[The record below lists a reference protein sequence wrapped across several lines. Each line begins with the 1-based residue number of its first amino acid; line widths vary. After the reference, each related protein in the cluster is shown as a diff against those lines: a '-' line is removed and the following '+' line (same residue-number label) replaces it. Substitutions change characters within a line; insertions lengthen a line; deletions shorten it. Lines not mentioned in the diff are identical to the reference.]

1 MFHKKSLILIAM
13 TAAVAMTGCG
23 GKKEPETEAPAPAAE
38 DAQTDVSDEAAG
50 STAGL
55 DPITPSDYLVENV
68 SDYITLGDLSN
79 LSADQ
84 PVYTVTDEMVQDRIQ
99 DDLYAYSDENEVEKA
114 AEGNT
119 VYADVSSSVSG
130 SDSAE
135 EPESTF
141 FTIGDA
147 DYGEEFD
154 QKLIGTSVGDELSF
168 SITYGDDAWY
178 DEWVDQTVDFQVT
191 ITGVYE
197 TVIPEYDDSFVSEY
211 TDYETKDEYEDSI
224 RESLQSEY
232 DENSY
237 TETVNTL
244 FQAAMDASTYNGY
257 PEELYTLCENELL
270 SYYGQFLGETEPSA
284 VLDALGLTQEDLDS
298 DILNSVNLRLLTA
311 ALCEQEGLELTED
324 EYVSEVTADAEA
336 YGYLDAAEYESA
348 NGRES
353 IVWNLYENKAAEYL
367 YDNATITPVETD
379 VESETDF

>member
-23 GKKEPETEAPAPAAE
+23 GKKEPETEAPAQE
-38 DAQTDVSDEAAG
+38 NAQTDVSDEAAG

-55 DPITPSDYLVENV
+55 DPITPSDYLIENV

-257 PEELYTLCENELL
+257 PEELYTSCENELL